1 MPAPKKAP
9 AAKAAAASTAKAPK
23 KPAAKTPRKASPKAA
38 PKAAPASGGIVA
50 LPTGRLVAS
59 DLNPRKTFDE
69 TATAELAD
77 SIAAQGLLQ
86 NLVVRPLP
94 AKRGRATH
102 EVVAGGRRLRALQ
115 LLVKQ
120 KRMAAGATVPVRV
133 IDEDDDNARAIAI
146 LENLQRADVP
156 PVEEGDAFRQLVDA
170 GWKTAHI
177 AERIGKTPR
186 YVQNR
191 IKVVDRLATPAR
203 DALADGR
210 INLAQAE
217 AICDAAPELQE
228 EAIECITGG
237 HGHWQREEDIRAS
250 IREEMPPASYAIFEV
265 DPALVLE
272 GEDGEP
278 DLIRSRARFDILQAA
293 AVEKLQATLLEQGW
307 AAAPVVSYFSS
318 WNYQKRNKA
327 DGGHAV
333 IVLARSGE
341 VTIEKGVIDSDTVDA
356 ERRAAAAAAGPGDS
370 GKPAVLFTQ
379 SHLEQA
385 GRNKTAHMHTL
396 VAHAPETALRAAV
409 YGLLCRWTPVRI
421 SGELGGLNG
430 GDEPYQERRRAVLE
444 PLAVAL
450 GLGTDR
456 NDLID
461 DGWFDFDS
469 AEDGV
474 VWRALE
480 KTAVGTLLEILAV
493 LVAENVLVSPLAG
506 AAGNRAGE
514 NDIAAAA
521 AAESGLPLNPPGLA
535 DGDWLARAKRPELM
549 AIAAAAGMPAITGT
563 MKAIRAAIAGNIPAD
578 YVPVPGRFLTEEDA
592 AAAIAAEF
600 PDSAGDAA
608 AAPAAIAAE

>member
-23 KPAAKTPRKASPKAA
+23 KPAAKPAAKTPRKASPKAA

-50 LPTGRLVAS
+50 LPTARLVAS

-69 TATAELAD
+69 GATAELAD

-293 AVEKLQATLLEQGW
+293 AVEKLQATLLAQGW
-307 AAAPVVSYFSS
+307 AAAPVVSYFNS
-318 WNYQKRNKA
+318 WQYQKRPKA
-327 DGGHAV
+327 DGGHA
-333 IVLARSGE
+333 IVEYRRTGEVKIHHGLIDNDIVRTEEKADAKTPSGE
-341 VTIEKGVIDSDTVDA
+341 GS
-356 ERRAAAAAAGPGDS
+356 
-370 GKPAVLFTQ
+370 KPAKLFNQ
-379 SHLEQA
+379 SHLERA
-385 GRNKTAHMHTL
+385 ARSKTEHIQNL
-396 VAHAPETALRAAV
+396 VAHAPETGLRCAV
-409 YGLLCRWTPVRI
+409 YGMLDRWSAVRI
-421 SGELGGLNG
+421 ASERETM
-430 GDEPYQERRRAVLE
+430 GDDAYRRHTAVLA
-444 PLAVAL
+444 PLAAEC
-450 GLGTDR
+450 GLRAD
-456 NDLID
+456 DVD
-461 DGWFDFDS
+461 DGAFDFSD
-469 AEDGV
+469 ADDGV
-474 VWRALE
+474 VWQALSGLDV
-480 KTAVGTLLEILAV
+480 ARLVEILAV
-493 LVAENVLVSPLAG
+493 LVAQTVQVSSFTDP
-506 AAGNRAGE
+506 GNQPE
-514 NDIAAAA
+514 VNDIAAAA
-521 AAESGLPLNPPGLA
+521 AAESALPLNPPALV
-535 DGDWLARAKRPELM
+535 DGAYLGSARKPELL
-549 AIAAAAGMPAITGT
+549 AIAAAAGMPGITGT
-563 MKAIRAAIAGNIPAD
+563 MKGIRTAIAGNVPAD
-578 YVPVPGRFLTEEDA
+578 YVPVPGRFLTRKDA
-592 AAAIAAEF
+592 AAAIDAEF
-600 PDSAGDAA
+600 PDQS
-608 AAPAAIAAE
+608 APAAIAAE